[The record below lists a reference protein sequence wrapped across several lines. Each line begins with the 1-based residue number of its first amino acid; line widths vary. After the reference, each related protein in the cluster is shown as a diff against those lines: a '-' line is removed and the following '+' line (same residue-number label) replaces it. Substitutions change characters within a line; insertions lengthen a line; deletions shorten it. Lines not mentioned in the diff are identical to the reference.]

1 MVVLPRQLLFSR
13 FWDVSCLFTLVLDHL
28 SPKCLLLDPVCPHL
42 ALPCLVWIDL
52 WGPSL
57 VVFFLYFGR
66 GE

>member
-42 ALPCLVWIDL
+42 ALSCM
-52 WGPSL
+52 
-57 VVFFLYFGR
+57 FGR
-66 GE
+66 MQ